1 MNSVLE
7 ELWYGN
13 IVPNENMGL
22 SKEMKEN
29 MKKMAQLYDELYS
42 TLGDEQKLLFEKLND
57 ASMEL
62 ADVSE
67 REIFVYAFR
76 LGAKFTLEI
85 MK

>member
-1 MNSVLE
+1 
-7 ELWYGN
+7 
-13 IVPNENMGL
+13 
-22 SKEMKEN
+22 MKEN
-29 MKKMAQLYDELYS
+29 MKKMAQRYDELYS

>member
-29 MKKMAQLYDELYS
+29 MKKMAQRYDELYS

>member
-29 MKKMAQLYDELYS
+29 MKKLFQLIY
-42 TLGDEQKLLFEKLND
+42 
-57 ASMEL
+57 MC
-62 ADVSE
+62 
-67 REIFVYAFR
+67 
-76 LGAKFTLEI
+76 
-85 MK
+85 